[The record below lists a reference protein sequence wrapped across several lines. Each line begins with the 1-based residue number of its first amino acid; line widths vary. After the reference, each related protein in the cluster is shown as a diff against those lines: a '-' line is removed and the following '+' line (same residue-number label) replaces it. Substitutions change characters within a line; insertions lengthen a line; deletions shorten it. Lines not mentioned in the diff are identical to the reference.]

1 MKNLIPQF
9 IHERFLEKEEYGEF
23 EAYTMSIDLSGFTAL
38 TDALMQMGN
47 RGAEQLSN
55 ILNQVFAPLVEQVYA
70 RGGFIPYFAGDAFVA
85 IFPMHQEDTNALA
98 LLDAAQ
104 SVRDLF
110 QVREYKFND
119 FTIGLKIG
127 LAFGKVQWGIVGKKD
142 KAFYFRGPAID
153 HCNFCQTIARNQQII
168 IDKALH
174 QHLSVENVVLI
185 PVSQECFRLESEIK
199 YEYVEATNKSELS
212 ELREE
217 VLKRFLPQSV
227 VNYNQEGE
235 FRTVIAV
242 FLSFEGIETHQLMNE
257 FASTVMEEIISF
269 SGYFKEIDFGDKGG
283 VMVGFFGAPVTFENN
298 VERALEFIYALRSE
312 LRDLQ
317 FEKGLKFKA
326 GVTIGTAYTGIVG
339 GVERCQ
345 YAAVGNRVNLSAR
358 LMVYADWGEILV
370 DQEIQKDRHFTFQH
384 KGDIKY
390 KGIKGNVPTFK
401 LIGRNYMIRNVYSG
415 SMVGREIELEQLLK
429 VAEPLYDKR
438 PAGIA
443 YIYGEAGIGKSRL
456 THELK
461 KQLTESGEVIW
472 HTCQADQI
480 LRKPFNP
487 FSYFLKN
494 YFEQSPDGSADLNLQ
509 KFEDKFGGLI
519 DNIHEIDHPA
529 AGNILKEIQRTKS
542 VLAALVGI
550 IYKDSIWQQLDAK
563 GKYQN
568 TLIAIVNLLMAESL
582 IKPMI
587 LQLEDGHWIDE
598 NSEELLEDFV
608 RHLNRFPILLLVT
621 SRYRD
626 DGSKPQII
634 NQSLIESF
642 HLPTLEINLNYL
654 QPSAVR
660 RFAEIILKGKISEE
674 FYELLLK
681 TTNSNPFYLE
691 QVLEYFDESDLLEF
705 DNDEW
710 NIIDQNIKLS
720 NSIMA
725 VLTARI
731 DRLSS
736 LVKETVKA
744 AAVIGREFEVPILS
758 EVMKGNDIFNNQE
771 LQAADILKEQI
782 HMAEKGQ
789 IWHAMNELRY
799 IFRHS
804 LLREAAYSMQLRV
817 RLQQLHRLIAEAIE
831 KIYGNN
837 TQEKYV
843 DLAFHYEQADVFDK
857 TCEYLRKAA
866 DYARSNFQNQQALDF
881 YEKLLEKLNTKEDS
895 NTQIQTH
902 LKKGKILELIGQWD
916 QCEEAYKYALQLAK
930 MTRDAMLLG
939 LANNRMGR
947 VLMLKGQYKASMEY
961 LQTSARLFE
970 SIDDKEG
977 ISEVYGNIGNLY
989 FRQGAYDEA
998 KSFFTESIELSKKY
1012 DSIPVNA
1019 QIVSNLG
1026 LTHMN
1031 QGNYDEGIKVQ
1042 EEQLAICEKNNDK
1055 QGMATILTFLGIVYL
1070 ESGDYDQALER
1081 FEKGLELSE
1090 ELGNKLLM
1098 PIAIGNIGV
1107 IYERK
1112 GNYDMAMEQ
1121 YQRDLELCEELGDK
1135 QGIAI
1140 ALGLIGQLLNIQ
1152 GEFYK
1157 AIEYL
1162 QKDLMLSEELG
1173 YQKGIAKALNTL
1185 GDVFYLTS
1193 NFERSLHFYDRAIE
1207 VTRKIGNKL
1216 VLGFSLVEKGAV
1228 LLETDDER
1236 NLLLVCHEA
1245 LHLATELGNPDLLF
1259 EAKTLQARVNLH
1271 SDNMEVATTILKEL
1285 ESMASSADHEAA
1297 IAFEWFRMNPE
1308 DPAARNHAKDLYEK
1322 LYQDTPRYTYKLRLA
1337 ELNKT
1342 KET

>member
-9 IHERFLEKEEYGEF
+9 IHEQFLEKKEYGEF
-23 EAYTMSIDLSGFTAL
+23 QAFTMSIDLSGFTPL

-47 RGAEQLSN
+47 RGAEKLTN
-55 ILNQVFAPLVEQVYA
+55 ILNEIFAPLVEQVYK

-85 IFPMHQEDTNALA
+85 IFPEQQEDTSALA

-110 QVREYKFND
+110 QQREYKFND

-127 LAFGKVQWGIVGKKD
+127 LAYGEVAWGIVGQKD
-142 KAFYFRGPAID
+142 KAYYFRGTAID
-153 HCNFCQTIARNQQII
+153 HCNFCQSIARNQEII
-168 IDKALH
+168 MDKALR
-174 QHLSVENVVLI
+174 QKIRDKNILLV
-185 PVSQECFRLESEIK
+185 PVSGECYRLDKAISYQYKPI
-199 YEYVEATNKSELS
+199 TNRAAPTEMKA
-212 ELREE
+212 E
-217 VLKRFLPQSV
+217 VLKRFLPKSV

-242 FLSFEGIETHQLMNE
+242 FLSFDGVNTHELMNE
-257 FASTVMEEIISF
+257 FASTVLNEIISF

-283 VMVGFFGAPVTFENN
+283 VMVGFFGAPVSFENN

-312 LRDLQ
+312 LRELQ
-317 FEKGLKFKA
+317 FEKGLRFKA
-326 GVTIGTAYTGIVG
+326 GLTIGTAYTGIVG
-339 GVERCQ
+339 GEERCQ
-345 YAAVGNRVNLSAR
+345 YAAVGNRVNLAAR

-370 DQEIQKDRHFTFQH
+370 DREIQKDRHFTFQH
-384 KGDIKY
+384 RGDIKY
-390 KGIKGNVPTFK
+390 KGIKGTVPTFK
-401 LIGRNYMIRNVYSG
+401 LIGRNYLIRNVYSG
-415 SMVGREIELEQLLK
+415 AMVGREEELQKLK
-429 VAEPLYDKR
+429 EVAQPLFQKE

-461 KQLTESGEVIW
+461 KQLTESGMVNW
-472 HTCQADQI
+472 HVCQADQI

-487 FSYFLKN
+487 FTYFLKN
-494 YFEQSPDGSADLNLQ
+494 YFEQSPDGSTDVNLQ
-509 KFEDKFGGLI
+509 KFEKKYEELI
-519 DNIHEIDHPA
+519 GQLKQTDHPSA
-529 AGNILKEIQRTKS
+529 TEILKEIQRTKS

-550 IYKDSIWQQLDAK
+550 IYKDSIWLQLDAK

-568 TLIAIVNLLMAESL
+568 TLIAIIHLLMAESL
-582 IKPMI
+582 IKPMVI
-587 LQLEDGHWIDE
+587 QLEDGHWIDE

-634 NQSLIESF
+634 NHSLVESY

-654 QPSAVR
+654 QPAAVR
-660 RFAEIILKGKISEE
+660 RFAETILKGRISEE

-691 QVLEYFDESDLLEF
+691 QVLEYFSESDLLEF
-705 DNDEW
+705 EKGEW

-758 EVMKGNDIFNNQE
+758 EVMKDNDIFSNQYTTDSE
-771 LQAADILKEQI
+771 ILQEQI

-831 KIYGNN
+831 KLYSSNI
-837 TQEKYV
+837 QERYV

-895 NTQIQTH
+895 FSQIQTH

-916 QCEEAYKYALQLAK
+916 QCEKAYKYALKLAK

-939 LANNRMGR
+939 KANNRMGR
-947 VLMLKGQYKASMEY
+947 VLMLKGSYKDSMEY
-961 LQTSARLFE
+961 LQTAARLFE

-989 FRQGAYDEA
+989 FRQGAYEEA
-998 KSFFTESIELSKKY
+998 KAFFTESIALSVK
-1012 DSIPVNA
+1012 DENIPVNA

-1042 EEQLAICEKNNDK
+1042 KEQLAICQKHNDK
-1055 QGMATILTFLGIVYL
+1055 QGMATILTFLGVVYL
-1070 ESGDYDQALER
+1070 EKGDYELALES

-1112 GNYDMAMEQ
+1112 GDYDNAMEQ
-1121 YQRDLELCEELGDK
+1121 YQRDLEICEEIGDK

-1140 ALGLIGQLLNIQ
+1140 ALGLIGQLLNIK

-1173 YQKGIAKALNTL
+1173 YQKGIAKAVNTL
-1185 GDVFYLTS
+1185 GDVFFLTG
-1193 NFERSLHFYDRAIE
+1193 NYERSLHFYDRAIE
-1207 VTRKIGNKL
+1207 VTEKIGNKL

-1228 LLETDDER
+1228 LLETDDEQ
-1236 NLLLVCHEA
+1236 NLLQVCHQSLKIAE
-1245 LHLATELGNPDLLF
+1245 ELGNPDLLF
-1259 EAKTLQARVNLH
+1259 EAKILQARVNLR
-1271 SDNMEVATTILKEL
+1271 STNTKVASAIIKEL
-1285 ESMASSADHEAA
+1285 EKMSLSVDQEAA
-1297 IAFEWFRMNPE
+1297 IAFEKFRIQPDDE
-1308 DPAARNHAKDLYEK
+1308 EIRKSAKRLYQK
-1322 LYQDTPRYTYKLRLA
+1322 LYQATPRYIYKLRLN
-1337 ELNKT
+1337 EL
-1342 KET
+1342 EVGRS

>member
-9 IHERFLEKEEYGEF
+9 IHERFLAEEEYGEF
-23 EAYTMSIDLSGFTAL
+23 QAYAMSIDLSGFTPL

-47 RGAEQLSN
+47 RGAEKLSN
-55 ILNQVFAPLVEQVYA
+55 ILNQVFGPLVEQVYV

-85 IFPMHQEDTNALA
+85 IFPGAREDTSALA
-98 LLDAAQ
+98 LIDAAQ

-110 QVREYKFND
+110 QEREYKFNN

-127 LAFGKVQWGIVGKKD
+127 LAFGQVQWGIVGEQD
-142 KAFYFRGPAID
+142 KAYYFRGPAID
-153 HCNFCQTIARNQQII
+153 NCNFCQTIARNQQII
-168 IDKALH
+168 IDKALYQQIDH
-174 QHLSVENVVLI
+174 NEVDLT
-185 PVSQECFRLESEIK
+185 PVSEECYRLEHTIK
-199 YEYVEATNKSELS
+199 YTFPEENKTPVLPLMKEA
-212 ELREE
+212 
-217 VLKRFLPQSV
+217 VLNRFLPKSV
-227 VNYNQEGE
+227 VQYNQEGE

-242 FLSFEGIETHQLMNE
+242 FLSFDGVESHELMNE

-298 VERALEFIYALRSE
+298 IERALEFIYALRSE
-312 LRDLQ
+312 LRELQ
-317 FEKGLKFKA
+317 FEKGLRFKA
-326 GVTIGTAYTGIVG
+326 GLTIGTAYTGIVG
-339 GVERCQ
+339 GEERCQ
-345 YAAVGNRVNLSAR
+345 YAAVGNRVNLAAR
-358 LMVYADWGEILV
+358 LMVYADWGEVLV

-390 KGIKGNVPTFK
+390 KGIKGTVPTFK
-401 LIGRNYMIRNVYSG
+401 LIGRNYRIRNVYSG
-415 SMVGREIELEQLLK
+415 SMVGRETEFQQLRE
-429 VAEPLYDKR
+429 VAQPLWKGQA
-438 PAGIA
+438 AGIA

-461 KQLTESGEVIW
+461 KQLTESGEINW

-487 FSYFLKN
+487 FTYYLKN
-494 YFEQSPDGSADLNLQ
+494 YFDQSPDGAADINLQ
-509 KFEDKFGGLI
+509 NFEYKYEWLL
-519 DNIHEIDHPA
+519 EELKKKEHPA
-529 AGNILKEIQRTKS
+529 VEDIRKEIKRTKS
-542 VLAALVGI
+542 VLAALIGI
-550 IYKDSIWQQLDAK
+550 IYTDSLWLQLDAK

-568 TLIAIVNLLMAESL
+568 TLVAIINLLMAESL
-582 IKPMI
+582 IKPMV
-587 LQLEDGHWIDE
+587 LELEDGHWIDE

-608 RHLNRFPILLLVT
+608 RQLHRFPILLLVT

-634 NQSLIESF
+634 NQSLVESY
-642 HLPTLEINLNYL
+642 HLPILEINLNYL
-654 QPSAVR
+654 QPMAVR
-660 RFAEIILKGKISEE
+660 RFAETILQGQISEE

-691 QVLEYFDESDLLEF
+691 QILEYFAESELLEF
-705 DNDEW
+705 ENGEW

-744 AAVIGREFEVPILS
+744 AAVIGREFEIPILS
-758 EVMKGNDIFNNQE
+758 EVMKGNDVFNGTD
-771 LQAADILKEQI
+771 LQATEILNEQI

-831 KIYGNN
+831 KLYGNN
-837 TQEKYV
+837 TQERYV

-895 NTQIQTH
+895 YTQIQTH

-916 QCEEAYKYALQLAK
+916 QCEEAYKYALKLAK
-930 MTRDAMLLG
+930 VTRDAMHLG
-939 LANNRMGR
+939 KANNRMGR
-947 VLMLKGQYKASMEY
+947 VLMLKGQYRKSMDY
-961 LQTSARLFE
+961 LQTAARLFE

-989 FRQGAYDEA
+989 FRQGAYEEA
-998 KSFFTESIELSKKY
+998 KAFFAESIELSKKY

-1026 LTHMN
+1026 LTYMN
-1031 QGNYDEGIKVQ
+1031 QGDYDEGIKVQ
-1042 EEQLAICEKNNDK
+1042 EEQLAICQKSNDK
-1055 QGMATILTFLGIVYL
+1055 QGMATILTFLGVVYL
-1070 ESGDYDQALER
+1070 EKGDYEQALER

-1112 GNYDMAMEQ
+1112 GDYEQAMEQ
-1121 YQRDLELCEELGDK
+1121 YQRDLQICEELGDK
-1135 QGIAI
+1135 QGVAI
-1140 ALGLIGQLLNIQ
+1140 ALGLIGQLLNIK

-1162 QKDLMLSEELG
+1162 QKDLMISEELG
-1173 YQKGIAKALNTL
+1173 YQKGIAKAVNTL
-1185 GDVFYLTS
+1185 GDVFYLTG
-1193 NFERSLHFYDRAIE
+1193 NYERSLHFYDRAID

-1216 VLGFSLVEKGAV
+1216 VLGYSLVEKGAV
-1228 LLETDDER
+1228 LLETMDEK

-1245 LHLATELGNPDLLF
+1245 LEVATELGNPDLLF
-1259 EAKTLQARVNLH
+1259 EAHILQARVNQKAG
-1271 SDNMEVATTILKEL
+1271 NTEVSVSILKEL
-1285 ESMASSADHEAA
+1285 EENILSTDHEAA
-1297 IAFEWFRMNPE
+1297 IAFEWFRINPDDE
-1308 DPAARNHAKDLYEK
+1308 AARKKAKELYEK
-1322 LYQDTPRYTYKLRLA
+1322 LYQATPRYTYKLRLQ
-1337 ELNKT
+1337 EL
-1342 KET
+1342 